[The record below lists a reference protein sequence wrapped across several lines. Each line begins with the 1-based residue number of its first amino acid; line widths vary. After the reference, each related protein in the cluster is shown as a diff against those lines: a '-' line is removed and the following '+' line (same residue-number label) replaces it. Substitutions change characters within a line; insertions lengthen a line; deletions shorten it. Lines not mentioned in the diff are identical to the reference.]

1 MSTIPPEPPPRSA
14 EPPPA
19 PEFDIPNAEKYML
32 EADVMRRRQLRSAL
46 LHGSKRTWREH
57 RKVWPGVVAG
67 LVAGG
72 LIIAVLAVKTAYDKD
87 KESEQDAAL
96 LEFCDSYLANQPVLQ
111 SEDLDLTEPDEVEN
125 AAGLARDLNELV
137 PEHLADE
144 VAADVETIADQFDR
158 MVDDEDD
165 PQRLEQLNEAPEMDQ
180 ARANVESFSNKHCDD
195 V

>member
-1 MSTIPPEPPPRSA
+1 MSTTPPEPPPRTS

-46 LHGSKRTWREH
+46 LHGSTRTWREH

-87 KESEQDAAL
+87 KESKQDAAL
-96 LEFCDSYLANQPVLQ
+96 QEYCDTYLENQTVLQ
-111 SEDLDLTEPDEVEN
+111 GDDLDPRDPDAVES
-125 AAGLARDLNELV
+125 ASGTARDLAEVV

-144 VAADVETIADQFDR
+144 IEADVETVADQYDE
-158 MVDDEDD
+158 MVENEDD
-165 PQRLEQLNEAPEMDQ
+165 PDRLEDLNDAPELTR
-180 ARANVESFSNKHCDD
+180 ARQSLESFNDEHCDD
-195 V
+195 L

>member
-1 MSTIPPEPPPRSA
+1 MSTTPPEPPPRSS

-46 LHGSKRTWREH
+46 LHGSTRTWREH

-96 LEFCDSYLANQPVLQ
+96 LEFCDSYLANQTVLQ
-111 SEDLDLTEPDEVEN
+111 GEDLDLAEPDEVEN
-125 AAGLARDLNELV
+125 AASLARELNELV
-137 PEHLADE
+137 PEHLADD

-165 PQRLEQLNEAPEMDQ
+165 PQRLERLNDAPEMDQ
-180 ARANVESFSNKHCDD
+180 ARANLESFSNEHCDD

>member
-1 MSTIPPEPPPRSA
+1 MSTTPPEPPPRTS

-46 LHGSKRTWREH
+46 LHGSTRTWREH

-72 LIIAVLAVKTAYDKD
+72 LIVAVLAVKTAYDKD

-96 LEFCDSYLANQPVLQ
+96 QEYCDIYLENQTVLQ
-111 SEDLDLTEPDEVEN
+111 GEELDPRDPDSVES
-125 AAGLARDLNELV
+125 ASGTARDLAEVV

-144 VAADVETIADQFDR
+144 IEADVETVADHYDE
-158 MVDDEDD
+158 MVENEDD
-165 PQRLEQLNEAPEMDQ
+165 PDRVEDLNDAPEL
-180 ARANVESFSNKHCDD
+180 ARARQNLESFNDEHCDD

>member
-1 MSTIPPEPPPRSA
+1 MSTTPPEPPRTS

-46 LHGSKRTWREH
+46 LHGSTRTWREH

-96 LEFCDSYLANQPVLQ
+96 QEYCDLYLENQAVLQ
-111 SEDLDLTEPDEVEN
+111 GDDLDPGDPDSVES
-125 AAGLARDLNELV
+125 AAATARDLAEVV
-137 PEHLADE
+137 PDHLADE
-144 VAADVETIADQFDR
+144 IEADVETVADQYDE
-158 MVDDEDD
+158 MVANEDD
-165 PQRLEQLNEAPEMDQ
+165 PDRVAELDDAPALSRARQNLEGFGDE
-180 ARANVESFSNKHCDD
+180 HCDD

>member
-1 MSTIPPEPPPRSA
+1 MSTTPPEPPPRSS

-46 LHGSKRTWREH
+46 LHGSTRTWREH

-96 LEFCDSYLANQPVLQ
+96 LEFCDSYLANQTVLQ
-111 SEDLDLTEPDEVEN
+111 GEDLDLTEPDEVEN
-125 AAGLARDLNELV
+125 AASLARELNELV

-165 PQRLEQLNEAPEMDQ
+165 PRRLERLNDAPEMDQ
-180 ARANVESFSNKHCDD
+180 ARANLESFSNEHCDD

>member
-1 MSTIPPEPPPRSA
+1 MSTTPPEPPPRSS

-46 LHGSKRTWREH
+46 LHGSTRTWREH

-96 LEFCDSYLANQPVLQ
+96 LEFCDSYLANQTVLQ
-111 SEDLDLTEPDEVEN
+111 GEDLDLAEPDEVEN
-125 AAGLARDLNELV
+125 AASLARELNELV

-158 MVDDEDD
+158 MVDNEDD
-165 PQRLEQLNEAPEMDQ
+165 PQRLERLNDAPEMDQ
-180 ARANVESFSNKHCDD
+180 ARANLESFSNEHCDD

>member
-46 LHGSKRTWREH
+46 LHGSTRTWREH

>member
-1 MSTIPPEPPPRSA
+1 MSTTPPDPPPRTS

-46 LHGSKRTWREH
+46 LHGSTRTWREH
-57 RKVWPGVVAG
+57 RRVWPGVVAG

-96 LEFCDSYLANQPVLQ
+96 QEYCDTYLENQTVLQ
-111 SEDLDLTEPDEVEN
+111 GDDLDLREPDSVES
-125 AAGLARDLNELV
+125 AAGTARDLAEVV
-137 PEHLADE
+137 PDHLADE
-144 VAADVETIADQFDR
+144 IEADVETVADQYDE
-158 MVDDEDD
+158 MVEKEDD
-165 PQRLEQLNEAPEMDQ
+165 PDRLEELNDDPVLKR
-180 ARANVESFSNKHCDD
+180 ARQNLESFNDEHCDD